1 MARKKKHTGAQFVE
15 MSQQHPYELGPSAR
29 RTLPKGWRGTVPG
42 EVATKIEAEG
52 KGRVVGSEDDV
63 VTQKAANATDEDE
76 KSGKGG
82 SGNAKTDPAKTKSG
96 TDTGA
101 KPGTKPAATGTATDP
116 AAAAGAGTGAASAA
130 AGNAG
135 AGQGGAGDD

>member
-15 MSQQHPYELGPSAR
+15 MSQQHTYELGPSAR

-82 SGNAKTDPAKTKSG
+82 SGNAKTDPAKT
-96 TDTGA
+96 DA
-101 KPGTKPAATGTATDP
+101 KPAATGTATDP